1 MLSESNFFQ
10 LLGELN
16 EHGDISDQFLTAV
29 APEVIKH
36 LTMVPSFLNTLS
48 SVVIPQTYDCG
59 DKIAMIIELLK
70 ALNETNS
77 FRLLAT
83 RKTESIQELVDL
95 KGKLVNKIKAVEAG
109 RL

>member
-1 MLSESNFFQ
+1 MRMLSESNFFQ

-48 SVVIPQTYDCG
+48 SVVIP
-59 DKIAMIIELLK
+59 
-70 ALNETNS
+70 
-77 FRLLAT
+77 
-83 RKTESIQELVDL
+83 
-95 KGKLVNKIKAVEAG
+95 
-109 RL
+109 